1 MTPITIHAR
10 IIAERALI
18 QGNLGEALLTIE
30 AALLA
35 ATPEDRAELEEARD
49 WLEDMLP
56 VARPTWPPAVGEA

>member
-1 MTPITIHAR
+1 MTTHPIHAR
-10 IIAERALI
+10 VAAELAVARGDLC
-18 QGNLGEALLTIE
+18 EALATIE

-56 VARPTWPPAVGEA
+56 VARPTWPPVVGEA